1 MKTQVALF
9 VLTATIIAA
18 SGMLVSSLAIAGQS
32 PDSQVAIFSSTAQYG
47 PPALMLIASGYDK
60 GAVQGGGSWRGR
72 GAWPFGRRPFYGY
85 GGTYQPYYYG
95 DDQEYYGTSGQACD
109 WNGWEYICRYDSDYY

>member
-9 VLTATIIAA
+9 VLTATIIAIF
-18 SGMLVSSLAIAGQS
+18 GMFVSNLAIAGQS
-32 PDSQVAIFSSTAQYG
+32 PDSQVAMVSSSAQYG
-47 PPALMLIASGYDK
+47 SPALMLIASGYDG
-60 GAVQGGGSWRGR
+60 GAVQRRGR
-72 GAWPFGRRPFYGY
+72 GAWPFGQRPFYGY